1 MKRFAS
7 GIAAACLAA
16 FCAGV
21 AAPDALAADYP
32 ARPVQIIV
40 PYNAGGGTD
49 LAARVLAQTMEKYLG
64 GTVIVRNQP
73 GGGGSIGTSATAHA
87 KPDGYTLGTGSQGP
101 LVMLPQYG
109 GIDYTINDFDFLA
122 LMGRNLMVLA
132 AGKDAPYK
140 NAQEFLAYAK
150 AHPGEV
156 TVGNSGAGG
165 ANHVATE
172 GLGMAGDLKLKS
184 MPFGGAVAAITA
196 TLGGHIQSVLAHPPE
211 VATHIKAGT
220 LVPILVLEDDRIAD
234 FPDTPTAKELGIDF
248 TWAAWKGIV
257 APKGLPADVR
267 KKLGDA
273 LDKTFHDPDFL
284 QKMKEM
290 GEDIDYRPGD
300 AYKNLAMKDSTVA
313 EKVIRAIGMYN
324 MNAKK

>member
-7 GIAAACLAA
+7 GIAAACFAA
-16 FCAGV
+16 FGV
-21 AAPDALAADYP
+21 GMAAPAVQAAEYP

-73 GGGGSIGTSATAHA
+73 GGGGSIGTSATVHA
-87 KPDGYTLGTGSQGP
+87 KADGYTLGTGSQGP

-109 GIDYTINDFDFLA
+109 GIDYSINDVDFLA
-122 LMGRNLMVLA
+122 LMGRNLMVIA
-132 AGKDAPYK
+132 ASKDAPFK
-140 NAQEFLAYAK
+140 TGAEFLAYAK

-172 GLGMAGDLKLKS
+172 GLGMAADVKLKS

-196 TLGGHIQSVLAHPPE
+196 CLGGHIQAVVAHPPE
-211 VATHIKAGT
+211 LANHVKAGN
-220 LVPILVLEDDRIAD
+220 LNVIMVMEDKRIAD
-234 FPDTPTAKELGIDF
+234 FPEAPTTKELGVDF
-248 TWAAWKGIV
+248 TWAAWKGVI
-257 APKGLPADVR
+257 APKGLPDDVR
-267 KKLGDA
+267 KKLADA
-273 LDKTFHDPDFL
+273 LDKTFHDQDFL
-284 QKMKEM
+284 KKMKDM
-290 GEDIDYRPGD
+290 GEDIDYRPAD
-300 AYKNLAMKDSTVA
+300 AYKALAMKDSAVA
-313 EKVIRAIGMYN
+313 EKVIRAIGMHN

>member
-7 GIAAACLAA
+7 GIAAVCLAA
-16 FCAGV
+16 FG
-21 AAPDALAADYP
+21 AAVSAPAQAADYP

-49 LAARVLAQTMEKYLG
+49 LAARVLAQTLEKYLG

-73 GGGGSIGTSATAHA
+73 GGGGSIGTSATLHA

-109 GIDYTINDFDFLA
+109 GIDYSINDVDFLA

-132 AGKDAPYK
+132 AGKDAPFK
-140 NAQEFLAYAK
+140 DAKEFVAYAK

-172 GLGMAGDLKLKS
+172 GLAMASDLKLKS
-184 MPFGGAVAAITA
+184 MPFGGSVAAITA
-196 TLGGHIQSVLAHPPE
+196 TLGGHIQTVVAHPPE
-211 VATHIKAGT
+211 IANHVKAGN
-220 LVPILVLEDDRIAD
+220 LNVIMVMEDNRIAE
-234 FPDTPTAKELGIDF
+234 FPDAPTAKEMGVDF
-248 TWAAWKGIV
+248 TWAAWKGII
-257 APKGLPADVR
+257 APKGIPADVR
-267 KKLGDA
+267 KKLTDA
-273 LDKTFHDPDFL
+273 LEKTFHDPDFL
-284 QKMKEM
+284 KKMKDM
-290 GEDIDYRPGD
+290 GEDIDYRPSD
-300 AYKNLAMKDSTVA
+300 AYKALAMKDSAVA

-324 MNAKK
+324 MNANKK